1 MIYFFRFLFIVIF
14 SILIYVIYRSEIVFN
29 GNNRDNYLIYF
40 IILILLLLFFSSL
53 IIFKLNKEFK
63 IYVLIIIFFS
73 AISLYAFEIYLF
85 LSLKEYKKYE
95 LKEDLKKIYP
105 DIVVGYSP
113 FKWIEN
119 NKNQTFFPLSQK
131 SLTRTIDCNESG
143 YFSINIHDRYGF
155 NNPDDEWSKSEI
167 EYLLLGD
174 SFTYG
179 SCVNRPNDIG
189 SQLRIISKKSVLNLG
204 QPANGPLLEYA
215 TLREFFPQI
224 AKKIILLYYE
234 GNDLHGL
241 NRELNNKILK
251 NYINDLNFNQS
262 LKLNQTITDDFVLTG
277 NKYKTYQYSF
287 RGKVQRFLTLVLTRQ
302 IIKNS
307 ILQIFFKKKRKEEKA
322 YEMAGE
328 AKLPYNEFEN
338 ILELMKDFSTKNNS
352 QLYFVYLPNFDR
364 YKKNFNNN
372 ELLKI
377 KKIVYQL
384 QLPFI
389 DINEEVFKKEKNP
402 LKLFPF
408 EKNNHYTVEG
418 YKKIALKIYEK
429 TR

>member
-1 MIYFFRFLFIVIF
+1 MIYFFRSLFIITF
-14 SILIYVIYRSEIVFN
+14 LILIYVIYRSEIVFN
-29 GNNRDNYLIYF
+29 GHNRDNFVIYF

-63 IYVLIIIFFS
+63 AYVLIIIFS
-73 AISLYAFEIYLF
+73 TAISLYAFEIYLF

-113 FKWIEN
+113 FKWLEN
-119 NKNQTFFPLSQK
+119 NKNQTFLPLSQK

-143 YFSINIHDRYGF
+143 YFSINMHDRYGF

-189 SQLRIISKKSVLNLG
+189 SQLRILSNNSVLNLG

-215 TLREFFPQI
+215 TLREFFPLK
-224 AKKIILLYYE
+224 AKKILLLFYE
-234 GNDLHGL
+234 GNDLYGL

-251 NYINDLNFNQS
+251 NYINDPNFNQS
-262 LKLNQTITDDFVLTG
+262 LKLNQTITDGFVITG

-287 RGKVQRFLTLVLTRQ
+287 RGKVQRYLTLVLTRQ
-302 IIKNS
+302 IIKNAA
-307 ILQIFFKKKRKEEKA
+307 LEIFFKRKEKKA
-322 YEMAGE
+322 YEMAKG
-328 AKLPYNEFEN
+328 AKLPYDEFEN
-338 ILELMKDFSTKNNS
+338 ILKLMKDFSTKNNS
-352 QLYFVYLPNFDR
+352 QLYFIYLPNFDR
-364 YKKNFNNN
+364 YKKNFINN
-372 ELLKI
+372 ELLEI

-384 QLPFI
+384 QLTFI
-389 DINEEVFKKEKNP
+389 DIDEEVFKKEKNP

-408 EKNNHYTVEG
+408 EKNNHYTAEG